1 MVDKVLDK
9 LLAMTKQTG
18 DVLYVEG
25 PHGIGKSE
33 MIAEWAQQAGMHC
46 IVLELATQ
54 EVGDLI
60 GIPDKTDDGRT
71 VWTKPDWMAEIEE
84 YDAKGIPTLL
94 FMDEIN
100 RAQQDVKSAT
110 MNLVLNGRI
119 HRHKL
124 PASTIIAAA
133 ANPSFGK
140 YQVSTMDPAFMNR
153 FCFMTL
159 NVNPTLWLQYAREKN
174 LHKIVQLYITK
185 NEEKLFNVDSVTK
198 AVQPQ
203 TATPRSWTKLA
214 HNLTFLEEIN
224 ADDDTIRTMIVGKI
238 GTAIGGQFFNFY
250 KENSKAFS
258 VQDVIDFCGKYKM
271 DLKSPKKYQE
281 QIIKMSED
289 LQKELED
296 VEHVVM
302 QSIVDKLVDNVKHLE
317 VTPKELEDLNQKKHL
332 LPIAVMMTAIPLE
345 VAGSMLTQ
353 YKTTPEFK
361 FLYMADVDS
370 AVTRKCAAI
379 KNKDEGWIK

>member
-1 MVDKVLDK
+1 MALDKVLDG
-9 LLAMTKQTG
+9 LLAMTRKTG

-33 MIAEWAQQAGMHC
+33 MIAKWAEENGMHC

-71 VWTKPDWMAEIEE
+71 IWTKPDWMAEIEE
-84 YDAKGIPTLL
+84 YDAKGVPTLL
-94 FMDEIN
+94 FMDEVN

-124 PASTIIAAA
+124 PKSTMIAAA

-140 YQVSTMDPAFMNR
+140 YQVSIMDPAFMNR

-159 NVNPTLWLQYAREKN
+159 AVNPTLWLQYAREEN

-185 NEEKLFNVDSVTK
+185 NEEKLFNVDSK
-198 AVQPQ
+198 SAQPQ
-203 TATPRSWTKLA
+203 TATPRSWTYLA
-214 HNLTFLEEIN
+214 HNLSFLEEVN
-224 ADDDTIRTMIVGKI
+224 ADDDTIRTMIVGKV
-238 GTAIGGQFFNFY
+238 GTAIGGQFYNFY
-250 KENSKAFS
+250 KENSKSFS
-258 VQDVIDFCGKYKM
+258 AQDVIDFCSKYTL

-281 QIIKMSED
+281 QIVEIAD
-289 LQKELED
+289 ALQKEIEG

-302 QSIVDKLVDNVKHLE
+302 QSIIDKLVDNVKHLT
-317 VTPKELEDLNQKKHL
+317 VTPKELESLEQKRHL

-361 FLYMADVDS
+361 FLFMADVDS

-379 KNKDEGWIK
+379 KNKDNGWVK